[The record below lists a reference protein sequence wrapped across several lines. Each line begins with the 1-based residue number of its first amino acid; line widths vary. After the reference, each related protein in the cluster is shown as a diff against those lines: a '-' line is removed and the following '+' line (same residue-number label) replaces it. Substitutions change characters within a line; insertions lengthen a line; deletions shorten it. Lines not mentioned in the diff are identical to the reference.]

1 METRTSSSS
10 TDLRGINQLQRGA
23 HLAIGALAG
32 ELGGQSPQINGVFS
46 AERLGAEPV
55 LLMMEATQAEA
66 EDVMRRLP
74 GPGIGGRA
82 QMGKV
87 NAQQSAP
94 GDAAAMRADP
104 TPVPRPDP
112 LDRLPQPNFRALPA
126 IGQSH
131 VLPSSN
137 RAISPLPCRSGKAHK
152 LGC

>member
-32 ELGGQSPQINGVFS
+32 ELGGQGPEVNAVFS
-46 AERLGAEPV
+46 AERLGADPV
-55 LLMMEATQAEA
+55 LLVMMEATQADA

-104 TPVPRPDP
+104 TPVPRPDL
-112 LDRLPQPNFRALPA
+112 LDRFPQPHLRGLSPGRQLHRPA
-126 IGQSH
+126 PE
-131 VLPSSN
+131 LRP
-137 RAISPLPCRSGKAHK
+137 
-152 LGC
+152 